1 MEAFRPIICIWLRTF
16 GVLIFSSIEV
26 CYDRVYKN
34 TGILNYWDGEVGNT
48 DKLEQATSHQR
59 NSSYTNN
66 QIKLM
71 KSYVE
76 TICVDKSK
84 NCIGKSLEISWYICF
99 PNQKK
104 KCHPSVYKEISHWTP
119 P

>member
-1 MEAFRPIICIWLRTF
+1 MFWFLALLKF
-16 GVLIFSSIEV
+16 VMIE
-26 CYDRVYKN
+26 YIKN

-48 DKLEQATSHQR
+48 DTLEQATSHQR
-59 NSSYTNN
+59 NSSYINN

-71 KSYVE
+71 KRYVE

-104 KCHPSVYKEISHWTP
+104 KCHPSVHKEISH
-119 P
+119 